1 MNTELIVSGVVAPPR
16 WVGGLRAP
24 LSLPASLS
32 RGGVGLETS
41 LLDQTSSRRSNMVSW
56 RIGRVTAVER
66 GSFLLSPCAGAVETG
81 KYRGSTRKGSGAAE
95 AKAKRTQPRPLPLP
109 QAARLALTQ
118 YTNTA
123 CVSNTILAYLP
134 RITRNTRSNDLSSLN
149 TKLRLEV
156 GRLYALVPLT
166 YFWKSL
172 LPDSACVQSRRSPLT
187 NRAS

>member
-1 MNTELIVSGVVAPPR
+1 MQ
-16 WVGGLRAP
+16 WK
-24 LSLPASLS
+24 PAS
-32 RGGVGLETS
+32 
-41 LLDQTSSRRSNMVSW
+41 
-56 RIGRVTAVER
+56 AV
-66 GSFLLSPCAGAVETG
+66 
-81 KYRGSTRKGSGAAE
+81 GSTRKGSGAAE
-95 AKAKRTQPRPLPLP
+95 AKAKRTHPRPPPLP

-172 LPDSACVQSRRSPLT
+172 LPNSACVQSRRSPLLT
-187 NRAS
+187 VPLDLCSTFECDRTHARELADVTFDITQGV

>member
-1 MNTELIVSGVVAPPR
+1 MARDKIVDIVDKELQNECIHNGADGVWPTERSTTEAAAHVVDCCMQYFIDPDTTANM
-16 WVGGLRAP
+16 ADAN
-24 LSLPASLS
+24 PAK
-32 RGGVGLETS
+32 V
-41 LLDQTSSRRSNMVSW
+41 
-56 RIGRVTAVER
+56 
-66 GSFLLSPCAGAVETG
+66 
-81 KYRGSTRKGSGAAE
+81 KYMTWTISTVGSTRKGSGAAE

-123 CVSNTILAYLP
+123 RVSNTILAYLP
-134 RITRNTRSNDLSSLN
+134 RIIRNTRSNDLSSLN

-172 LPDSACVQSRRSPLT
+172 LPNSACVQSRRSPLT

>member
-1 MNTELIVSGVVAPPR
+1 MQPAELALRKILAGCRNRLSTPPK
-16 WVGGLRAP
+16 
-24 LSLPASLS
+24 S
-32 RGGVGLETS
+32 
-41 LLDQTSSRRSNMVSW
+41 
-56 RIGRVTAVER
+56 
-66 GSFLLSPCAGAVETG
+66 LLSPCAGAVETG
-81 KYRGSTRKGSGAAE
+81 KCLGSTRKGSGAAE

-118 YTNTA
+118 YTNTV

-172 LPDSACVQSRRSPLT
+172 LPNSACVQSRRSPLT

>member
-1 MNTELIVSGVVAPPR
+1 MAAFNVCSQQINDFLCSQFCPFSAFS
-16 WVGGLRAP
+16 A
-24 LSLPASLS
+24 
-32 RGGVGLETS
+32 
-41 LLDQTSSRRSNMVSW
+41 SRR
-56 RIGRVTAVER
+56 
-66 GSFLLSPCAGAVETG
+66 GSVALLSPCAGAVETG
-81 KYRGSTRKGSGAAE
+81 KCLGSTRKGSGAAE
-95 AKAKRTQPRPLPLP
+95 AKAKRTQPRPQPLP

-172 LPDSACVQSRRSPLT
+172 LPNSACVQSRRSPLT